1 MTAQPPFGKAAR
13 RARRSSTGHGD
24 MRPNAHRSLP
34 TGRPL
39 IALDAAH
46 RSIIDRA
53 TAAQLAA
60 PVQTQSVNLPAALKS
75 P

>member
-1 MTAQPPFGKAAR
+1 MTSQPPFGKAAR

-24 MRPNAHRSLP
+24 MRPNAHRLP

>member
-1 MTAQPPFGKAAR
+1 
-13 RARRSSTGHGD
+13 
-24 MRPNAHRSLP
+24 
-34 TGRPL
+34 L

-46 RSIIDRA
+46 RSTIDSA

-60 PVQTQSVNLPAALKS
+60 PVQTQSANLPAALKS

>member
-1 MTAQPPFGKAAR
+1 
-13 RARRSSTGHGD
+13 
-24 MRPNAHRSLP
+24 
-34 TGRPL
+34 L